1 MVQKIVDEIELGG
14 EKMDIQLELET
25 AKAGSGWK
33 MKATDLWSR
42 LVAPTATKG
51 PAQKGRLS

>member
-14 EKMDIQLELET
+14 EKMEIQLELEM

-51 PAQKGRLS
+51 PS